1 MEMKRIDLSTNHFI
15 PQTNFPKEGVRFGGL
30 LACLLACLL
39 LGKQLWS
46 SFGIVN
52 TPLCP
57 TRLTLQTYSW
67 DRRTQKGRASEPGI
81 LGNESIRVSTAYNR
95 N

>member
-39 LGKQLWS
+39 A
-46 SFGIVN
+46 FGQATLVVFRYSEY
-52 TPLCP
+52 TPLSDP
-57 TRLTLQTYSW
+57 INPANIFV
-67 DRRTQKGRASEPGI
+67 G
-81 LGNESIRVSTAYNR
+81 
-95 N
+95 